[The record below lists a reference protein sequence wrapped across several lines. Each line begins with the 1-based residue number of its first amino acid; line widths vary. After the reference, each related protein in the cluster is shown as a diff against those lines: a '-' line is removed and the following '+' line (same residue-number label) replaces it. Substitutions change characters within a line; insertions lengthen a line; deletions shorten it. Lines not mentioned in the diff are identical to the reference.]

1 MAFGE
6 VDQNCQNSERVLVK
20 TDPKRQETES
30 MPSAAKLYQLFRD
43 RNKVKHGFAVDK
55 TTEEEQIDTSS
66 VNAQAN

>member
-1 MAFGE
+1 MAFCE
-6 VDQNCQNSERVLVK
+6 VDQNCQNSERVLVE

-43 RNKVKHGFAVDK
+43 RNKVRHGFAVDK
-55 TTEEEQIDTSS
+55 KTEEEQIDTSS

>member
-6 VDQNCQNSERVLVK
+6 VDQNCQNSERVLVE
-20 TDPKRQETES
+20 TDPNRQETES

-55 TTEEEQIDTSS
+55 KTEEEQIDTSS